1 MKCGKQVCTQA
12 SQVNCA
18 ALWAVLL
25 VAVVLLHYSFPTLW
39 WHEKPLQNRTGVIIP
54 LDMETESI
62 DDMFAGCRSETAALI
77 DQVGEWQGQLSLA
90 WATIEKQAKRPA
102 HMHLTDD
109 HAKVLY
115 MYTYR
120 NLKGFRES
128 FDQTVKFLKQG
139 YTTYG
144 FKFHYLYFHLT
155 DAIQRLRGNQ
165 TWCRTTY
172 LHTNQHFS
180 RGVIGEYIRLG
191 TFTLTASNKIS
202 HLFSGEVSCF
212 EIYTCLGAN
221 ISYYSAIDEEGQV
234 LIPTYEVFKVTHIL
248 TRKTQQ
254 CAVVYKLQS
263 TKIPRSDLNCK
274 LKLRKPE
281 TDLSNLLL
289 WTNFLVSLGLLII
302 VSVVLIKIR
311 QGYFVAAVVGI
322 LLTLLLIAEI
332 FASQSI

>member
-1 MKCGKQVCTQA
+1 MC
-12 SQVNCA
+12 SFFSVN
-18 ALWAVLL
+18 
-25 VAVVLLHYSFPTLW
+25 
-39 WHEKPLQNRTGVIIP
+39 QNRTGVIIP

-77 DQVGEWQGQLSLA
+77 DQLGEWQGQLSLA
-90 WATIEKQAKRPA
+90 WATIEKRAKSPA

-109 HAKVLY
+109 HTKVLY

-120 NLKGFRES
+120 NLRGFRES
-128 FDQTVKFLKQG
+128 FGQMVKFLKQG

-144 FKFHYLYFHLT
+144 FKFHYLYFYLT

-172 LHTNQHFS
+172 LHTNQQFS
-180 RGVIGEYIRLG
+180 RGIIGAHIRLG
-191 TFTLTASNKIS
+191 TFTLTASNKTTKLS
-202 HLFSGEVSCF
+202 SGKVSCF
-212 EIYTCLGAN
+212 EIYTCFGAN

-248 TRKTQQ
+248 TRKQQQ

-274 LKLRKPE
+274 LRLRKPE
-281 TDLSNLLL
+281 PYLSNVLL
-289 WTNFLVSLGLLII
+289 WTNTLVSLGLLII
-302 VSVVLIKIR
+302 VSVALIKFR
-311 QGYFVAAVVGI
+311 QGYFVSAVVGM
-322 LLTLLLIAEI
+322 LLIVLLIAEI
-332 FASQSI
+332 FASQSIYDR